1 MAIAIR
7 PSPPTRISLRML
19 PRDWLSAW
27 AVIAFPAW
35 RPAVVSP
42 VPTAPTACCQA
53 TGETGGTVP
62 GRVLW
67 ITVSSSSPSD
77 ARARG
82 LTAWV

>member
-7 PSPPTRISLRML
+7 PSPPTRISFRNVA
-19 PRDWLSAW
+19 RDWLLAW
-27 AVIAFPAW
+27 LVIAFPAC

-42 VPTAPTACCQA
+42 VPTAPTACCHA
-53 TGETGGTVP
+53 SGETGGTVP
-62 GRVLW
+62 GRVPL

-77 ARARG
+77 TRARG